1 MDLLMQLQYITTAE
15 GVQEVIA
22 AISEQAQLSSDF
34 QVRERVGGDR
44 EGGREGWMD
53 EDRRMDGGR
62 ERGGRVD
69 TGRREVTRRREKI
82 NWGQLLGVEKI
93 YKDGKTERGEG

>member
-34 QVRERVGGDR
+34 QVREGGEIGR
-44 EGGREGWMD
+44 EEGGL
-53 EDRRMDGGR
+53 DG
-62 ERGGRVD
+62 
-69 TGRREVTRRREKI
+69 
-82 NWGQLLGVEKI
+82 
-93 YKDGKTERGEG
+93 